1 MKKIVVIGILSIFLF
16 AKDIVYIHAF
26 GNYPCP
32 SGKTPGKNSKE
43 YLIPN
48 NTKAKVI
55 QWNKRY
61 IQSGGVFATTDM
73 WKESKLKILNG
84 PLKGKILLVP
94 HLYIFLKK

>member
-1 MKKIVVIGILSIFLF
+1 MKRILVFLIFSVFIF

-32 SGKTPGKNSKE
+32 SGKTLGKNSKE

-48 NTKAKVI
+48 NTKAEVI

-61 IQSGGVFATTDM
+61 FQSGEVFATTDM
-73 WKESKLKILNG
+73 WVESKVRILNG